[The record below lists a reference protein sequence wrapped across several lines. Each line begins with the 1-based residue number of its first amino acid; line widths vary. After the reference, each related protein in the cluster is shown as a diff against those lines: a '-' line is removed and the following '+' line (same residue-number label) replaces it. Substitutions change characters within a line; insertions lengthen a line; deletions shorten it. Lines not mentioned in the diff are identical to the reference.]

1 MKMYMYMATHIR
13 QTIKRDILG
22 NEHWEDDK
30 ASNHTFFIFAENEKE
45 ANEYADAALK
55 KKNEYAA
62 SNERF
67 IMGTGPKQINVM
79 SVTHDIHV
87 GTSVTG
93 IWD

>member
-1 MKMYMYMATHIR
+1 MNIYMATHIR
-13 QTIKRDILG
+13 QIFKKDIFG
-22 NEHWEDDK
+22 TDYWEDDDK
-30 ASNHTFFIFAENEKE
+30 SNHTFFIFAENDKE
-45 ANEYADAALK
+45 ANEYVDAALK

-67 IMGTGPKQINVM
+67 IMGTGPKQIHVM
-79 SVTHDIHV
+79 SVTHDIHA